1 MNLPVGYAAR
11 LARPADV
18 DAIVAMHRA
27 GDLLLVGEPD
37 TPRDMIEEAF
47 SSPFVDPARDLWVVE
62 DPAGVVV
69 ASAEVRAVDP
79 RSSVDAF
86 VRVHPK
92 HTGCGLATGLLDL
105 AEARARERLGPG
117 DRIGFRATA
126 DPTDRAGVAL
136 LRDRGGTHVRS
147 FWHMQRELDG
157 AREPVEPPDGML
169 LRGFDP
175 EASGEW
181 ATFHEVLETSFRD
194 HFGFEPLEL
203 GTFVA
208 MWEGMPT
215 FDPSLVTFAEADGDV
230 VGVVVSVPTAIPGL
244 GWLSDV
250 GVLPAYRGRGLAK
263 ALLRRAFADLAAR
276 GLDRVRLNVDSANV
290 TGATKL
296 YERVGMHVHREWAV
310 FNKPLEGGH

>member
-11 LARPADV
+11 AARPADV
-18 DAIVAMHRA
+18 DAIVAMLHA

-62 DPAGVVV
+62 DPASVVA

-79 RSSVDAF
+79 GSSIDAF
-86 VRVHPK
+86 VRVHPE
-92 HTGCGLATGLLDL
+92 HTGLGLATYLLDL
-105 AEARARERLGPG
+105 AEARARERLEPG
-117 DRIGFRATA
+117 DRIAFRATA

-136 LRDRGGTHVRS
+136 LRARGGTHVRS

-157 AREPVEPPDGML
+157 ATGPGEPPDGML

-175 EASGEW
+175 RAPGEW

-194 HFGFEPLEL
+194 HLGFEPLEL
-203 GTFVA
+203 ATCVA

-215 FDPSLVTFAEADGDV
+215 FDPSLVTFAEAG

-250 GVLPAYRGRGLAK
+250 AVLPACRGQGLAN

-276 GLDRVRLNVDSANV
+276 GFDRVRLNVDAANT

-310 FNKPLEGGH
+310 FDKPLEGGH